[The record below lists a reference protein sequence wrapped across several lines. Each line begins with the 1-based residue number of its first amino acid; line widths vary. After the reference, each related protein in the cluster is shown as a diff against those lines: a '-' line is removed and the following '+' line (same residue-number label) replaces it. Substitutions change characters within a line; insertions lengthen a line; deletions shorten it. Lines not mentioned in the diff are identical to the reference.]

1 MGGKMK
7 RCCCTPLQRYF
18 FLLLRKLKC
27 AKDKVIYPK
36 EKDEFNK
43 IVELGTLSYLK
54 MCGKVIN

>member
-1 MGGKMK
+1 MK
-7 RCCCTPLQRYF
+7 RCCWTPLQRYF

-27 AKDKVIYPK
+27 AKDKDIYPK